1 MLKRLRIQN
10 FILIDQ
16 LDLPI
21 LSGMTA
27 MTGETG
33 AGKSILLGALE
44 AALGRRLSAKA
55 VLKDKSTKAII
66 DLELVLP
73 KYLEAEFQ
81 SKDIDYDTHSVFRR
95 ELLPSGKSRAF
106 INDTPVKSS
115 DLAYFAGQFIDIN
128 SQSDSGLL
136 TDVVKQIELIDSFV
150 LAEEEREEY
159 SRIYDT
165 LMAVLNKQ
173 KVLIE
178 QADTSDLDYLEF
190 LYHELDKANVKQ
202 GEYEEIEELVRLNK
216 NASDFNE
223 QFNELAELI
232 GGNSQLLDQLFTVE
246 SKLARLASN
255 EASVEGLLEKL
266 LVIISKTQ
274 SIEREILDSIA
285 AAELTVDV
293 DALIDRKHQID
304 SLIRK
309 HRVLDADALVA
320 KFDALGTQIK
330 SIKDKD
336 SLLKN
341 LQAEQ
346 IKLEGSLKTA
356 GTKLHAKRLESTQYI
371 QNALIVYLSD
381 VDLPK
386 AKIEL
391 MWQEQAPASI
401 GLYKPLFMFS
411 ANPGSPLEPLNKVAS
426 GGEQSRVKLALKAAL
441 GKHITLSCQVFDEI
455 DTGISGATAEKVGNL
470 MSELAKNQQIITIT
484 HLPQVASKGN
494 THWLISKSSTDT
506 TTESSVTIL
515 SDESRL
521 DELARMLSGAKIT
534 QAAKNQAEALL
545 KAR

>member
-66 DLELVLP
+66 ELELVLP

-136 TDVVKQIELIDSFV
+136 TDVVKQVELIDSFV

-285 AAELTVDV
+285 AAERTVDV

-356 GTKLHAKRLESTQYI
+356 GAKLHAKRLESTQYI

-401 GLYKPLFMFS
+401 GLYRPLFMFS

>member
-21 LSGMTA
+21 LAGMTA

-33 AGKSILLGALE
+33 AGKSILLGALG
-44 AALGRRLSAKA
+44 AALGQRLSAKA
-55 VLKDKSTKAII
+55 VLKDKGAKAII
-66 DLELVLP
+66 ELELALP
-73 KYLEAEFQ
+73 KHLETEFQ
-81 SKDIDYDTHSVFRR
+81 SKDIDFDVHSVFRR
-95 ELLPSGKSRAF
+95 ELLPNGKSRAF

-136 TDVVKQIELIDSFV
+136 TDVAKQIELIDSFV
-150 LAEEEREEY
+150 AADAEREEY
-159 SRIYDT
+159 NMIYT
-165 LMAVLNKQ
+165 ALKAILIEQ
-173 KVLIE
+173 KLLIE

-190 LYHELDKANVKQ
+190 LYHELDKANVKP

-223 QFNELAELI
+223 QYNELAALI
-232 GGNSQLLDQLFTVE
+232 GGESNLLDQLFTVE
-246 SKLARLASN
+246 SKLARLATKDSST
-255 EASVEGLLEKL
+255 EPLLEQL
-266 LVIISKTQ
+266 LEIISQTQ
-274 SIEREILDSIA
+274 AIEREILNRIA

-304 SLIRK
+304 GLIRK
-309 HRVLDADALVA
+309 HRVIDAEALVV
-320 KFDALGTQIK
+320 KFDALGAQIK

-336 SLLKN
+336 SLLKQ
-341 LQAEQ
+341 LKAEQ
-346 IKLEGSLKTA
+346 INLEAALKTA
-356 GTKLHAKRLESTQYI
+356 GTKLHAKRLESTQFI
-371 QNALIVYLSD
+371 QNALIGYLSD

-391 MWQEQAPASI
+391 IWQEQSPTAV
-401 GLYKPLFMFS
+401 GLYKPQFMFS

-441 GKHITLSCQVFDEI
+441 GKHVTLSCQVFDEI

-470 MSELAKNQQIITIT
+470 MSELAERQQIITIT
-484 HLPQVASKGN
+484 HLPQVASKGT
-494 THWLISKSSTDT
+494 THWLISKTSTDT
-506 TTESSVTIL
+506 TTESSVNVLT
-515 SDESRL
+515 DEARV

>member
-21 LSGMTA
+21 LAGMTA

-33 AGKSILLGALE
+33 AGKSILLGALG
-44 AALGRRLSAKA
+44 AALGQRLSAKA
-55 VLKDKSTKAII
+55 VLKDKGAKAII
-66 DLELVLP
+66 ELELTLP
-73 KYLEAEFQ
+73 KHLEAEFQ
-81 SKDIDYDTHSVFRR
+81 SKDIDFDVHSVFRR
-95 ELLPSGKSRAF
+95 ELLPNGKSRAF

-136 TDVVKQIELIDSFV
+136 TDVAKQIELIDSFV
-150 LAEEEREEY
+150 AADAEREEY
-159 SRIYDT
+159 NKIYT
-165 LMAVLNKQ
+165 ALKAILIEQ
-173 KVLIE
+173 KLLIE

-190 LYHELDKANVKQ
+190 LYHELDKANVKP
-202 GEYEEIEELVRLNK
+202 GEYEEIEELIRLNK

-223 QFNELAELI
+223 QYNELAALI
-232 GGNSQLLDQLFTVE
+232 GGESNLLDQLFTVE
-246 SKLARLASN
+246 SKLARLATKDSST
-255 EASVEGLLEKL
+255 EPLLEQL
-266 LVIISKTQ
+266 LEIISQTQ
-274 SIEREILDSIA
+274 AIEREILNRIA

-304 SLIRK
+304 GLIRK
-309 HRVLDADALVA
+309 HRVIDAEALVV
-320 KFDALGTQIK
+320 KFDALGAQIK

-336 SLLKN
+336 SLLKQ
-341 LQAEQ
+341 LKAEQ
-346 IKLEGSLKTA
+346 INLEAALKTA
-356 GTKLHAKRLESTQYI
+356 GTKLHAKRLESTQFI
-371 QNALIVYLSD
+371 QNALIGYLSD

-391 MWQEQAPASI
+391 IWQEQSPTAV
-401 GLYKPLFMFS
+401 GLYKPQFMFS
-411 ANPGSPLEPLNKVAS
+411 ANPGSPLEPMNKVAS

-441 GKHITLSCQVFDEI
+441 GKHVTLSCQVFDEI

-470 MSELAKNQQIITIT
+470 MSELAERQQIITIT
-484 HLPQVASKGN
+484 HLPQVASKGT
-494 THWLISKSSTDT
+494 THWLISKTSTDT
-506 TTESSVTIL
+506 TTESSVNVLT
-515 SDESRL
+515 DETRV

>member
-66 DLELVLP
+66 ELELVLP

-136 TDVVKQIELIDSFV
+136 TDVVKQVELIDSFV

-401 GLYKPLFMFS
+401 GLYRPLFMFS

>member
-21 LSGMTA
+21 LAGMTA

-33 AGKSILLGALE
+33 AGKSILLGALG
-44 AALGRRLSAKA
+44 AALGQRLSAKA
-55 VLKDKSTKAII
+55 VLKDKGSKAII
-66 DLELVLP
+66 ELELTLP
-73 KYLEAEFQ
+73 KHLEAEFQ
-81 SKDIDYDTHSVFRR
+81 SKDIDFDVHSVFRR
-95 ELLPSGKSRAF
+95 ELLPNGKSRAF

-136 TDVVKQIELIDSFV
+136 TDVAKQIELIDSFV
-150 LAEEEREEY
+150 AVDEEREEY
-159 SRIYDT
+159 NKIYT
-165 LMAVLNKQ
+165 ALRAVLIEQ
-173 KVLIE
+173 KLLIE

-190 LYHELDKANVKQ
+190 LYHELDKANVKP
-202 GEYEEIEELVRLNK
+202 GEYQEIEELIRLNK

-223 QFNELAELI
+223 QYNELATLI
-232 GGNSQLLDQLFTVE
+232 GGESNLLDQLFTVE
-246 SKLARLASN
+246 SKLARLATKDSST
-255 EASVEGLLEKL
+255 EPLLEQL
-266 LVIISKTQ
+266 LEIISHTQ
-274 SIEREILDSIA
+274 AIEREILNRIA

-304 SLIRK
+304 GLIRK
-309 HRVLDADALVA
+309 HRVIDAEALVV
-320 KFDALGTQIK
+320 KFDALGAQIK

-336 SLLKN
+336 SLLKQ
-341 LQAEQ
+341 LKAEQ
-346 IKLEGSLKTA
+346 INLEAALKTA
-356 GTKLHAKRLESTQYI
+356 GTKLHAKRLESTQFI
-371 QNALIVYLSD
+371 QNALIGYLSD

-391 MWQEQAPASI
+391 IWQEQSPTAVE
-401 GLYKPLFMFS
+401 LYKPQFMFS

-441 GKHITLSCQVFDEI
+441 GKHVTLSCQVFDEI

-470 MSELAKNQQIITIT
+470 MSELAERQQIITIT
-484 HLPQVASKGN
+484 HLPQVASKGT
-494 THWLISKSSTDT
+494 THWLISKTSTDT
-506 TTESSVTIL
+506 TTESSVNVLT
-515 SDESRL
+515 DEARV

>member
-66 DLELVLP
+66 ELELVLP

-136 TDVVKQIELIDSFV
+136 TDVVKQVELIDSFV

-159 SRIYDT
+159 RRIYDT

-190 LYHELDKANVKQ
+190 LYNELDKANVKQ

-285 AAELTVDV
+285 AAERTVDV

-401 GLYKPLFMFS
+401 GLYRPLFMFS

>member
-21 LSGMTA
+21 HSGMTA

-66 DLELVLP
+66 ELELVLP

-346 IKLEGSLKTA
+346 IKLVGSLKTA
-356 GTKLHAKRLESTQYI
+356 GTKLHSKRLESTQYI

>member
-21 LSGMTA
+21 LAGMTA

-33 AGKSILLGALE
+33 AGKSILLGALG
-44 AALGRRLSAKA
+44 AALGQRLSAKA
-55 VLKDKSTKAII
+55 VLKDKGAKAII
-66 DLELVLP
+66 ELELTLP
-73 KYLEAEFQ
+73 KHLETEFQ
-81 SKDIDYDTHSVFRR
+81 SKDIDFDVHSVFRR
-95 ELLPSGKSRAF
+95 ELLPNGKSRAF

-136 TDVVKQIELIDSFV
+136 TDVAKQIELIDSFV
-150 LAEEEREEY
+150 AADAEREEY
-159 SRIYDT
+159 NMIYT
-165 LMAVLNKQ
+165 ALKAILIEQ
-173 KVLIE
+173 KLLIE

-190 LYHELDKANVKQ
+190 LYHELDKANVKP

-223 QFNELAELI
+223 QYNELAALI
-232 GGNSQLLDQLFTVE
+232 GGESNLLDQLFTVE
-246 SKLARLASN
+246 SKLARLATKDSST
-255 EASVEGLLEKL
+255 EPLLEQL
-266 LVIISKTQ
+266 LEIISQTQ
-274 SIEREILDSIA
+274 AIEREILNRIA

-304 SLIRK
+304 GLIRK
-309 HRVLDADALVA
+309 HRVIDAEALVV
-320 KFDALGTQIK
+320 KFDALGAQIK

-336 SLLKN
+336 SLLKQ
-341 LQAEQ
+341 LKAEQ
-346 IKLEGSLKTA
+346 INLEAALKTA
-356 GTKLHAKRLESTQYI
+356 GTKLHAKRLESTQFI
-371 QNALIVYLSD
+371 QNALIGYLSD

-391 MWQEQAPASI
+391 IWQEQSPTAV
-401 GLYKPLFMFS
+401 GLYKPQFMFS

-426 GGEQSRVKLALKAAL
+426 GGEQSRLKLALKAAL
-441 GKHITLSCQVFDEI
+441 GKHVTLSCQVFDEI

-470 MSELAKNQQIITIT
+470 MSELAERQQIITIT
-484 HLPQVASKGN
+484 HLPQVASKGT
-494 THWLISKSSTDT
+494 THWLISKTSTDT
-506 TTESSVTIL
+506 TTESSVNVLT
-515 SDESRL
+515 DEARV

>member
-21 LSGMTA
+21 LAGMTA

-33 AGKSILLGALE
+33 AGKSILLGALG
-44 AALGRRLSAKA
+44 AALGQRLSAKA
-55 VLKDKSTKAII
+55 VLKDKGSKAII
-66 DLELVLP
+66 ELELTLP
-73 KYLEAEFQ
+73 KHLEAEFQ
-81 SKDIDYDTHSVFRR
+81 SKDIDFDVHSVFRR
-95 ELLPSGKSRAF
+95 ELLPNGKSRAF

-136 TDVVKQIELIDSFV
+136 TDVAKQIELIDSFV
-150 LAEEEREEY
+150 AADEEREEY
-159 SRIYDT
+159 NKIYT
-165 LMAVLNKQ
+165 ALRAVLIEQ
-173 KVLIE
+173 KLLIE

-190 LYHELDKANVKQ
+190 LYHELDKANVKP
-202 GEYEEIEELVRLNK
+202 GEYEEIEELIRLNK

-223 QFNELAELI
+223 QYNELATLL
-232 GGNSQLLDQLFTVE
+232 GGESNLLDQLFTVE
-246 SKLARLASN
+246 SKLARLATKDSST
-255 EASVEGLLEKL
+255 EPLLEQL
-266 LVIISKTQ
+266 LEIISQTQ
-274 SIEREILDSIA
+274 AIEREILNRIA

-304 SLIRK
+304 GLIRK
-309 HRVLDADALVA
+309 HRVIDAEALVV
-320 KFDALGTQIK
+320 KFDALGAQIK

-336 SLLKN
+336 SLLKQ
-341 LQAEQ
+341 LKAEQ
-346 IKLEGSLKTA
+346 INLEAALKTA
-356 GTKLHAKRLESTQYI
+356 GTKLHAKRLESTQFI
-371 QNALIVYLSD
+371 QNALIGYLSD

-391 MWQEQAPASI
+391 IWQEQSPTAV
-401 GLYKPLFMFS
+401 GLYKPQFMFS

-441 GKHITLSCQVFDEI
+441 GKHVTLSCQVFDEI

-470 MSELAKNQQIITIT
+470 MSELAERQQIITIT
-484 HLPQVASKGN
+484 HLPQVASKGT
-494 THWLISKSSTDT
+494 THWLISKTSTDT
-506 TTESSVTIL
+506 TTESSVNVLT
-515 SDESRL
+515 DEARV

>member
-21 LSGMTA
+21 LAGMTA

-33 AGKSILLGALE
+33 AGKSILLGALG
-44 AALGRRLSAKA
+44 AALGQRLSAKA
-55 VLKDKSTKAII
+55 VLKDKGAKAII
-66 DLELVLP
+66 ELELTLP
-73 KYLEAEFQ
+73 RHLEAEFQ
-81 SKDIDYDTHSVFRR
+81 SKDIDFDVHSVFRR
-95 ELLPSGKSRAF
+95 ELLPNGKTRAF

-115 DLAYFAGQFIDIN
+115 DLAYFASQFIDIN

-136 TDVVKQIELIDSFV
+136 TDVTKQIELIDSFV
-150 LAEEEREEY
+150 AADKEREEY
-159 SRIYDT
+159 SKVYT
-165 LMAVLNKQ
+165 ALKAVLIEQ

-190 LYHELDKANVKQ
+190 LYHELDKANVKP
-202 GEYEEIEELVRLNK
+202 GEYEEIEELVQLNK

-223 QFNELAELI
+223 QYNELAALI
-232 GGNSQLLDQLFTVE
+232 GGESNLLDQLFTVE
-246 SKLARLASN
+246 SKLARLATKDSST
-255 EASVEGLLEKL
+255 EPLLEKL
-266 LVIISKTQ
+266 LEIISHTQ
-274 SIEREILDSIA
+274 AIEREILNRIA

-293 DALIDRKHQID
+293 DALINRKHQID
-304 SLIRK
+304 GLIRK
-309 HRVLDADALVA
+309 HRVLDAEALVV
-320 KFDALGTQIK
+320 KFDALGAQIK

-336 SLLKN
+336 FLLKQ
-341 LQAEQ
+341 LKAEQ
-346 IKLEGSLKTA
+346 INLEAALITA
-356 GTKLHAKRLESTQYI
+356 GTKLHAKRLESTQFI
-371 QNALIVYLSD
+371 QNALIGYLSD

-391 MWQEQAPASI
+391 MWQEQSPTAV
-401 GLYKPLFMFS
+401 GLYKPQFMFS

-441 GKHITLSCQVFDEI
+441 GKHVTLSCQVFDEI

-470 MSELAKNQQIITIT
+470 MSELAERQQIITIT
-484 HLPQVASKGN
+484 HLPQVASKGT
-494 THWLISKSSTDT
+494 THWLISKTSTDT
-506 TTESSVTIL
+506 TTESSVNVLT
-515 SDESRL
+515 DEARV

>member
-21 LSGMTA
+21 LAGMTA

-33 AGKSILLGALE
+33 AGKSILLGALG
-44 AALGRRLSAKA
+44 AALGQRLSAKA
-55 VLKDKSTKAII
+55 VLKDKGSKAII
-66 DLELVLP
+66 ELELTLP
-73 KYLEAEFQ
+73 KHLEAEFQ
-81 SKDIDYDTHSVFRR
+81 SKDIDFDVHSVFRR
-95 ELLPSGKSRAF
+95 ELLPNGKSRAF

-136 TDVVKQIELIDSFV
+136 TDVAKQIELIDSFV
-150 LAEEEREEY
+150 AADAEREEY
-159 SRIYDT
+159 NKIYT
-165 LMAVLNKQ
+165 ALKAILIEQ
-173 KVLIE
+173 KLLIE

-190 LYHELDKANVKQ
+190 LYHELDKANVKP
-202 GEYEEIEELVRLNK
+202 GEYEEIEELIRLNK

-223 QFNELAELI
+223 QYNELATLI
-232 GGNSQLLDQLFTVE
+232 GGESNLLDQLFTVE
-246 SKLARLASN
+246 SKLARLATKDSST
-255 EASVEGLLEKL
+255 EPLLEQL
-266 LVIISKTQ
+266 LEIISHTQ
-274 SIEREILDSIA
+274 AIEREILNRIA

-304 SLIRK
+304 GLIRK
-309 HRVLDADALVA
+309 HRVIDAEALVV
-320 KFDALGTQIK
+320 KFDALGAQIK

-336 SLLKN
+336 SLLKQ
-341 LQAEQ
+341 LKAEQ
-346 IKLEGSLKTA
+346 INLEAALKTA
-356 GTKLHAKRLESTQYI
+356 GTKLHAKRLESTQFI
-371 QNALIVYLSD
+371 QNALIGYLSD

-391 MWQEQAPASI
+391 IWQEQSPTVV
-401 GLYKPLFMFS
+401 GLYKPQFMFS

-441 GKHITLSCQVFDEI
+441 GKHVTLSCQVFDEI

-470 MSELAKNQQIITIT
+470 MSELAERQQIITIT
-484 HLPQVASKGN
+484 HLPQVASKGT
-494 THWLISKSSTDT
+494 THWLISKTSTDT
-506 TTESSVTIL
+506 TTESSVNVLT
-515 SDESRL
+515 DEARV

>member
-21 LSGMTA
+21 LAGMTA

-33 AGKSILLGALE
+33 AGKSILLGALG
-44 AALGRRLSAKA
+44 AALGQRLSAKA
-55 VLKDKSTKAII
+55 VLKDKGAKAII
-66 DLELVLP
+66 ELELTLP
-73 KYLEAEFQ
+73 KHLEAEFQ
-81 SKDIDYDTHSVFRR
+81 SKDIDFDVHSVFRR
-95 ELLPSGKSRAF
+95 ELLPNGKSRAF

-136 TDVVKQIELIDSFV
+136 TDVAKQIELIDSFV
-150 LAEEEREEY
+150 AADAEREEY
-159 SRIYDT
+159 NKIYT
-165 LMAVLNKQ
+165 ALKAILIEQ
-173 KVLIE
+173 KLLIE

-190 LYHELDKANVKQ
+190 LYHELDKANVKP
-202 GEYEEIEELVRLNK
+202 GEYEEIEELIRLNK

-223 QFNELAELI
+223 QYNELAALI
-232 GGNSQLLDQLFTVE
+232 GGESNLLDQLFTVE
-246 SKLARLASN
+246 SKLARLATKDSST
-255 EASVEGLLEKL
+255 EPLLEQL
-266 LVIISKTQ
+266 LEIISQTQ
-274 SIEREILDSIA
+274 AIEREILNRIA

-304 SLIRK
+304 GLIRK
-309 HRVLDADALVA
+309 HRVIDAEALVV
-320 KFDALGTQIK
+320 KFDALGAQIK

-336 SLLKN
+336 SLLKQ
-341 LQAEQ
+341 LKAEQ
-346 IKLEGSLKTA
+346 INLEAALKTA
-356 GTKLHAKRLESTQYI
+356 GTKLHAKRLESTQFI
-371 QNALIVYLSD
+371 QNALIGYLSD

-391 MWQEQAPASI
+391 IWQEQSPTAV
-401 GLYKPLFMFS
+401 GLYKPQFMFS
-411 ANPGSPLEPLNKVAS
+411 ANPGSPLEPMNKVAS

-441 GKHITLSCQVFDEI
+441 GKHVTLSCQVFDEI

-470 MSELAKNQQIITIT
+470 MSELAERQQIITIT
-484 HLPQVASKGN
+484 HLPQVASKGT
-494 THWLISKSSTDT
+494 THWLISKTSTDT
-506 TTESSVTIL
+506 TTESSVNVLT
-515 SDESRL
+515 DEARV

>member
-21 LSGMTA
+21 LAGMTA

-33 AGKSILLGALE
+33 AGKSILLGALG
-44 AALGRRLSAKA
+44 AALGQRLSAKA
-55 VLKDKSTKAII
+55 VLKDKGAKAII
-66 DLELVLP
+66 ELELTLP
-73 KYLEAEFQ
+73 KHLEAEFQ
-81 SKDIDYDTHSVFRR
+81 SKDIDFDVHSVFRR
-95 ELLPSGKSRAF
+95 ELLPNGKSRAF

-136 TDVVKQIELIDSFV
+136 TDVAKQIELIDSFV
-150 LAEEEREEY
+150 AADAEREEY
-159 SRIYDT
+159 NKIYT
-165 LMAVLNKQ
+165 ALKAILIEQ
-173 KVLIE
+173 KLLIE

-190 LYHELDKANVKQ
+190 LYHELDKANVKP
-202 GEYEEIEELVRLNK
+202 GEYEEIEELIRLNK

-223 QFNELAELI
+223 QYNELATLI
-232 GGNSQLLDQLFTVE
+232 GGESNLLDQLFTVE
-246 SKLARLASN
+246 SKLARLATKDSST
-255 EASVEGLLEKL
+255 EPLLEQL
-266 LVIISKTQ
+266 LEIISHTQ
-274 SIEREILDSIA
+274 AIEREILNRIA

-304 SLIRK
+304 GLIRK
-309 HRVLDADALVA
+309 HRVIDAEALVV
-320 KFDALGTQIK
+320 KFDALGAQIK

-336 SLLKN
+336 SLLKQ
-341 LQAEQ
+341 LKAEQ
-346 IKLEGSLKTA
+346 INLEAALKTA
-356 GTKLHAKRLESTQYI
+356 GTKLHAKRLESTQFI
-371 QNALIVYLSD
+371 QNALIGYLSD

-391 MWQEQAPASI
+391 IWQEQSPTAV
-401 GLYKPLFMFS
+401 GLYKPQFMFS

-441 GKHITLSCQVFDEI
+441 GKHVTLSCQVFDEI

-470 MSELAKNQQIITIT
+470 MSELAERQQIITIT
-484 HLPQVASKGN
+484 HLPQVASKGT
-494 THWLISKSSTDT
+494 THWLISKTSTDT
-506 TTESSVTIL
+506 TTESSVNVLT
-515 SDESRL
+515 DEARV

>member
-21 LSGMTA
+21 LAGMTA

-33 AGKSILLGALE
+33 AGKSILLGALG
-44 AALGRRLSAKA
+44 AALGQRLSAKA
-55 VLKDKSTKAII
+55 VLKDKGSKAII
-66 DLELVLP
+66 ELELTLP
-73 KYLEAEFQ
+73 KHVEAEFQ
-81 SKDIDYDTHSVFRR
+81 SKDIDFDVHSVFRR
-95 ELLPSGKSRAF
+95 ELLPNGKSRAF

-136 TDVVKQIELIDSFV
+136 TDVAKQIELIDSFV
-150 LAEEEREEY
+150 AADEEREEY
-159 SRIYDT
+159 NKIYT
-165 LMAVLNKQ
+165 ALRAVLIEQ
-173 KVLIE
+173 KLLIE

-190 LYHELDKANVKQ
+190 LYHELDKANVKP
-202 GEYEEIEELVRLNK
+202 GEYEEIEELIRLNK

-223 QFNELAELI
+223 QYNELATLI
-232 GGNSQLLDQLFTVE
+232 GGESNLLDQLFTVE
-246 SKLARLASN
+246 SKLARLATKDSST
-255 EASVEGLLEKL
+255 EPLLEQL
-266 LVIISKTQ
+266 LEIISHTQ
-274 SIEREILDSIA
+274 AIEREILNRIA

-304 SLIRK
+304 GLIRK
-309 HRVLDADALVA
+309 HRVIDAEALVV
-320 KFDALGTQIK
+320 KFDALGAQIK

-336 SLLKN
+336 SLLKQ
-341 LQAEQ
+341 LKAEQ
-346 IKLEGSLKTA
+346 INLEAALKTA
-356 GTKLHAKRLESTQYI
+356 GTKLHANRLESTQFI
-371 QNALIVYLSD
+371 QNALIGYLSD

-391 MWQEQAPASI
+391 IWQEQSPTVV
-401 GLYKPLFMFS
+401 GLYKPQFMFS

-441 GKHITLSCQVFDEI
+441 GKHVTLSCQVFDEI

-470 MSELAKNQQIITIT
+470 MSELAERQQIITIT
-484 HLPQVASKGN
+484 HLPQVASKGT
-494 THWLISKSSTDT
+494 THWLISKTSTDT
-506 TTESSVTIL
+506 TTESSVNVLT
-515 SDESRL
+515 DEARV

>member
-44 AALGRRLSAKA
+44 AALGQRLSAKA

-66 DLELVLP
+66 ELELVLP

-128 SQSDSGLL
+128 SQSDSGFL

-150 LAEEEREEY
+150 LAEVEREEY

-356 GTKLHAKRLESTQYI
+356 GTKLHSKRLESTQYI

>member
-21 LSGMTA
+21 LAGMTA

-33 AGKSILLGALE
+33 AGKSILLGALG
-44 AALGRRLSAKA
+44 AALGQRLSAKA
-55 VLKDKSTKAII
+55 VLKDKGAKAII
-66 DLELVLP
+66 ELELTLP
-73 KYLEAEFQ
+73 KHLEAEFQ
-81 SKDIDYDTHSVFRR
+81 SKDIDFDVHSVFRR
-95 ELLPSGKSRAF
+95 ELLPNGKSRAF

-136 TDVVKQIELIDSFV
+136 TDVAKQIELIDSFV
-150 LAEEEREEY
+150 AADAEREEY
-159 SRIYDT
+159 NKIYT
-165 LMAVLNKQ
+165 ALKAILIEQ
-173 KVLIE
+173 KLLIE

-190 LYHELDKANVKQ
+190 LYHELDKANVKP

-223 QFNELAELI
+223 QYNELAALI
-232 GGNSQLLDQLFTVE
+232 GGESNLLDQLFTVE
-246 SKLARLASN
+246 SKLARLATKDSST
-255 EASVEGLLEKL
+255 EPLLEQL
-266 LVIISKTQ
+266 LEIISQTQ
-274 SIEREILDSIA
+274 AIEREILNRIA

-304 SLIRK
+304 GLIRK
-309 HRVLDADALVA
+309 HRVIDAEALVV
-320 KFDALGTQIK
+320 KFDALGAQIK

-336 SLLKN
+336 SLLKQ
-341 LQAEQ
+341 LKAEQ
-346 IKLEGSLKTA
+346 INLEAALKTA
-356 GTKLHAKRLESTQYI
+356 GTKLHAKRLESTQFI
-371 QNALIVYLSD
+371 QNALIGYLSD

-391 MWQEQAPASI
+391 IWQEQSPTAV
-401 GLYKPLFMFS
+401 GLYKPQFMFS

-441 GKHITLSCQVFDEI
+441 GKHVTLSCQVFDEI

-470 MSELAKNQQIITIT
+470 MSELAERQQIITIT
-484 HLPQVASKGN
+484 HLPQVASKGT
-494 THWLISKSSTDT
+494 THWLISKTSTDT
-506 TTESSVTIL
+506 TTESSVNVLT
-515 SDESRL
+515 DEARV

>member
-21 LSGMTA
+21 LAGMTA

-33 AGKSILLGALE
+33 AGKSILLGALG
-44 AALGRRLSAKA
+44 AALGQRLSAKA
-55 VLKDKSTKAII
+55 VLKDKGAKAII
-66 DLELVLP
+66 ELELTLP
-73 KYLEAEFQ
+73 KHLEAEFQ
-81 SKDIDYDTHSVFRR
+81 SKDIDFDVHSVFRR
-95 ELLPSGKSRAF
+95 ELLPNGKSRAF

-136 TDVVKQIELIDSFV
+136 TDVAKQIELIDSFV
-150 LAEEEREEY
+150 AADAEREEY
-159 SRIYDT
+159 NKIYT
-165 LMAVLNKQ
+165 ALKAILIEQ
-173 KVLIE
+173 KLLIE

-190 LYHELDKANVKQ
+190 LYHELDKANVKP

-223 QFNELAELI
+223 QYNELAALI
-232 GGNSQLLDQLFTVE
+232 GGESNLLDQLFTVE
-246 SKLARLASN
+246 SKLARLATKDSST
-255 EASVEGLLEKL
+255 EPLLEQL
-266 LVIISKTQ
+266 LEIISQTQ
-274 SIEREILDSIA
+274 AIEREILNRIA

-304 SLIRK
+304 GLIRK
-309 HRVLDADALVA
+309 HRVIDAEALVV
-320 KFDALGTQIK
+320 KFDALGAQIK

-336 SLLKN
+336 SLLKQ
-341 LQAEQ
+341 LKAEQ
-346 IKLEGSLKTA
+346 INLEAALKTA
-356 GTKLHAKRLESTQYI
+356 GTKLHAKRLESTQFI
-371 QNALIVYLSD
+371 QNALIGYLSD

-391 MWQEQAPASI
+391 IWQEQSPTAV
-401 GLYKPLFMFS
+401 GLYKPQFMFS
-411 ANPGSPLEPLNKVAS
+411 ANPGSPLEPMNKVAS

-441 GKHITLSCQVFDEI
+441 GKHVTLSCQVFDEI

-470 MSELAKNQQIITIT
+470 MSELAERQQIITIT
-484 HLPQVASKGN
+484 HLPQVASKGT
-494 THWLISKSSTDT
+494 THWLISKTSTDT
-506 TTESSVTIL
+506 TTESSVNVLT
-515 SDESRL
+515 DEARV

>member
-21 LSGMTA
+21 LAGMTA

-33 AGKSILLGALE
+33 AGKSILLGALG
-44 AALGRRLSAKA
+44 AALGQRLSAKA
-55 VLKDKSTKAII
+55 VLKDKGSKAII
-66 DLELVLP
+66 ELELTLP
-73 KYLEAEFQ
+73 KRLEAEFQ
-81 SKDIDYDTHSVFRR
+81 SKDIDFDVHSVFRR
-95 ELLPSGKSRAF
+95 ELLPNGKSRAF

-136 TDVVKQIELIDSFV
+136 TDVAKQIELIDSFV
-150 LAEEEREEY
+150 AADAEREEY
-159 SRIYDT
+159 SKTYT
-165 LMAVLNKQ
+165 ALKAVLIEQ
-173 KVLIE
+173 KLLIE

-190 LYHELDKANVKQ
+190 LYHELDKANVKP
-202 GEYEEIEELVRLNK
+202 GEYEEIEELIRLNK

-223 QFNELAELI
+223 QYNELAALI
-232 GGNSQLLDQLFTVE
+232 GGESNLLDQLFTVE
-246 SKLARLASN
+246 SKLARLATKDSST
-255 EASVEGLLEKL
+255 EPLLEQL
-266 LVIISKTQ
+266 LEIISQTQ
-274 SIEREILDSIA
+274 AIEREILNRIA

-304 SLIRK
+304 GLIRK
-309 HRVLDADALVA
+309 HRIIDAEALVV
-320 KFDALGTQIK
+320 KFDALGAQIK

-336 SLLKN
+336 SLLKQ
-341 LQAEQ
+341 LKAEQ
-346 IKLEGSLKTA
+346 IKLEAALKTA
-356 GTKLHAKRLESTQYI
+356 GTKLHAKRLESTQFI
-371 QNALIVYLSD
+371 QNALIGYLSD

-391 MWQEQAPASI
+391 IWQEQSPTAV
-401 GLYKPLFMFS
+401 GLYKPQFMFS

-441 GKHITLSCQVFDEI
+441 GKHVTLSCQVFDEI

-470 MSELAKNQQIITIT
+470 MSELAERQQIITIT
-484 HLPQVASKGN
+484 HLPQVASKGT
-494 THWLISKSSTDT
+494 THWLISKTSTDT
-506 TTESSVTIL
+506 TTESSVNVLT
-515 SDESRL
+515 DEARV

>member
-21 LSGMTA
+21 FSGMTA

-33 AGKSILLGALE
+33 AGKSILLGALSV
-44 AALGRRLSAKA
+44 ALGQRLSAKA
-55 VLKDKSTKAII
+55 VLKDKSVKAIVE
-66 DLELVLP
+66 LELVLP
-73 KYLEAEFQ
+73 RYLEAEFH
-81 SKDIDYDTHSVFRR
+81 SKDIDFDTHSVFRR
-95 ELLPSGKSRAF
+95 ELLPNGKSRAF

-136 TDVVKQIELIDSFV
+136 TDVAKQIELIDSFV
-150 LAEEEREEY
+150 KPEEERGEY
-159 SRIYDT
+159 SRIYSA
-165 LMAVLNKQ
+165 LKAVLKEQ

-190 LYHELDKANVKQ
+190 LYHELDKANVKP

-223 QFNELAELI
+223 QYTELAELI
-232 GGNSQLLDQLFTVE
+232 GGNSKLLDQLFNVE
-246 SKLARLASN
+246 SKMARLATN
-255 EASVEGLLEKL
+255 EASIESLLEKL
-266 LVIISKTQ
+266 LEIISQTQ
-274 SIEREILDSIA
+274 SIERDLLDRIA

-304 SLIRK
+304 GLIRK
-309 HRVLDADALVA
+309 HRVLDADALVV
-320 KFDALGTQIK
+320 KFDALGAQIK

-336 SLLKN
+336 SVLKK
-341 LQAEQ
+341 LKSEQ

-356 GTKLHAKRLESTQYI
+356 GTKLHAKRLESTQFI
-371 QNALIVYLSD
+371 QNALIGYLSD

-391 MWQEQAPASI
+391 IWQEQSPASI

-441 GKHITLSCQVFDEI
+441 GKHITLSCQIFDEI

-470 MSELAKNQQIITIT
+470 MSELANNQQIITIT

-494 THWLISKSSTDT
+494 THWLISKSSTET
-506 TTESSVTIL
+506 TTESSVNVLT
-515 SDESRL
+515 DEARVE
-521 DELARMLSGAKIT
+521 ELARMLSGAKIT

>member
-21 LSGMTA
+21 LPGMTA

-33 AGKSILLGALE
+33 AGKSILLGALG
-44 AALGRRLSAKA
+44 AALGQRLSAKA
-55 VLKDKSTKAII
+55 VLKDKGSKAII
-66 DLELVLP
+66 ELELTLP
-73 KYLEAEFQ
+73 KHLEAEFQ
-81 SKDIDYDTHSVFRR
+81 SKDIDFDVHSVFRR
-95 ELLPSGKSRAF
+95 ELLPNGKSRAF

-136 TDVVKQIELIDSFV
+136 TDVAKQIELIDSFV
-150 LAEEEREEY
+150 AADAEREEY
-159 SRIYDT
+159 SKIYT
-165 LMAVLNKQ
+165 ALKAILIEQ
-173 KVLIE
+173 KLLIE

-190 LYHELDKANVKQ
+190 LYHELDKANVKP
-202 GEYEEIEELVRLNK
+202 GEYEEIEELIRLNK

-223 QFNELAELI
+223 QYNELATLI
-232 GGNSQLLDQLFTVE
+232 GGESNLLDQLFTVE
-246 SKLARLASN
+246 SKLARLATKDSST
-255 EASVEGLLEKL
+255 EPLLEQL
-266 LVIISKTQ
+266 LEIISHTQ
-274 SIEREILDSIA
+274 AIEREILNRIA

-304 SLIRK
+304 GLIRK
-309 HRVLDADALVA
+309 HRVIDAEALVV
-320 KFDALGTQIK
+320 KFDALGAQIK

-336 SLLKN
+336 SLLKQ
-341 LQAEQ
+341 LKAEQ
-346 IKLEGSLKTA
+346 INLEAALKTA
-356 GTKLHAKRLESTQYI
+356 GTKLHAKRLESTQFI
-371 QNALIVYLSD
+371 QNALIGYLSD

-391 MWQEQAPASI
+391 IWQEQSPTAV
-401 GLYKPLFMFS
+401 GLYKPQFMFS

-441 GKHITLSCQVFDEI
+441 GKHVTLSCQVFDEI

-470 MSELAKNQQIITIT
+470 MSELAERQQIITIT
-484 HLPQVASKGN
+484 HLPQVASKGT
-494 THWLISKSSTDT
+494 THWLISKTSTDT
-506 TTESSVTIL
+506 TTESSVNVLT
-515 SDESRL
+515 DEARV

>member
-21 LSGMTA
+21 LAGMTA

-33 AGKSILLGALE
+33 AGKSILLGALG
-44 AALGRRLSAKA
+44 AALGQRLSAKA
-55 VLKDKSTKAII
+55 VLKDKGSKAII
-66 DLELVLP
+66 ELELTLP
-73 KYLEAEFQ
+73 KHLKAEFQ
-81 SKDIDYDTHSVFRR
+81 SKDIDFDVHSVFRR
-95 ELLPSGKSRAF
+95 ELLPNGKSRAF

-136 TDVVKQIELIDSFV
+136 TDVAKQIELIDSFV
-150 LAEEEREEY
+150 AADVEREEY
-159 SRIYDT
+159 NKIYT
-165 LMAVLNKQ
+165 ALKAILIEQ
-173 KVLIE
+173 KLLIE

-190 LYHELDKANVKQ
+190 LYHELDKANVKP
-202 GEYEEIEELVRLNK
+202 GEYEEIEELIRLNK

-223 QFNELAELI
+223 QYNELATLI
-232 GGNSQLLDQLFTVE
+232 GGELNLLDQLFTVE
-246 SKLARLASN
+246 SKLARLATKDSST
-255 EASVEGLLEKL
+255 EPLLEKL
-266 LVIISKTQ
+266 LEIISHTQ
-274 SIEREILDSIA
+274 AIEREILNRIA

-304 SLIRK
+304 GLIRK
-309 HRVLDADALVA
+309 HRVIDAEALVV
-320 KFDALGTQIK
+320 KFDALGAQIK

-336 SLLKN
+336 SLLKQ
-341 LQAEQ
+341 LKAEQ
-346 IKLEGSLKTA
+346 INLEAALKTA
-356 GTKLHAKRLESTQYI
+356 GTKLHAKRLESTQFI
-371 QNALIVYLSD
+371 QNALIGYLSD

-391 MWQEQAPASI
+391 IWQEQSPTAV
-401 GLYKPLFMFS
+401 GLYKPQFMFS

-441 GKHITLSCQVFDEI
+441 GKHVTLSCQVFDEI

-470 MSELAKNQQIITIT
+470 MSELAERQQIITIT
-484 HLPQVASKGN
+484 HLPQVASKGT
-494 THWLISKSSTDT
+494 THWLISKTSTDT
-506 TTESSVTIL
+506 TTESSVNVLT
-515 SDESRL
+515 DEARV

>member
-66 DLELVLP
+66 ELELVLP

-136 TDVVKQIELIDSFV
+136 TDVVKQVELIDSFV

-285 AAELTVDV
+285 AAERTVDV

-401 GLYKPLFMFS
+401 GLYRPLFMFS
-411 ANPGSPLEPLNKVAS
+411 ANPGSPL
-426 GGEQSRVKLALKAAL
+426 
-441 GKHITLSCQVFDEI
+441 
-455 DTGISGATAEKVGNL
+455 
-470 MSELAKNQQIITIT
+470 
-484 HLPQVASKGN
+484 
-494 THWLISKSSTDT
+494 
-506 TTESSVTIL
+506 
-515 SDESRL
+515 
-521 DELARMLSGAKIT
+521 
-534 QAAKNQAEALL
+534 
-545 KAR
+545 

>member
-21 LSGMTA
+21 LAGMTA

-33 AGKSILLGALE
+33 AGKSILLGALG
-44 AALGRRLSAKA
+44 AALGQRLSAKA
-55 VLKDKSTKAII
+55 VIKDKSTKAIVE
-66 DLELVLP
+66 LELALP
-73 KYLEAEFQ
+73 NHLKAEFQ
-81 SKDIDYDTHSVFRR
+81 SRDIDYDMHSVFRR
-95 ELLPSGKSRAF
+95 ELLPNGKSRAF

-136 TDVVKQIELIDSFV
+136 TDVAKQIELIDSFV
-150 LAEEEREEY
+150 AADSEREEY
-159 SRIYDT
+159 SRVYT
-165 LMAVLNKQ
+165 ALRALLLEQ

-190 LYHELDKANVKQ
+190 LYHELDKANVKH
-202 GEYEEIEELVRLNK
+202 GEYEEIEDLVRLNK

-223 QFNELAELI
+223 QYNELAALI
-232 GGNSQLLDQLFTVE
+232 GGQSNLLDQLFTVE
-246 SKLARLASN
+246 SKLARLATKD
-255 EASVEGLLEKL
+255 ASTEPLLEKL
-266 LVIISKTQ
+266 LEIISQTQ
-274 SIEREILDSIA
+274 SIEREIIDRIA

-304 SLIRK
+304 GLIRK
-309 HRVLDADALVA
+309 HRVLDAEALVV
-320 KFDALGTQIK
+320 KFDTLGAQIK
-330 SIKDKD
+330 AIKDKD
-336 SLLKN
+336 SLLKT
-341 LQAEQ
+341 LKTEQ
-346 IKLEGSLKTA
+346 IKLEGSLRTA
-356 GTKLHAKRLESTQYI
+356 GTKLHAKRLESTQFI
-371 QNALIVYLSD
+371 QNALIGYLGD

-391 MWQEQAPASI
+391 IWQEQTPSSI
-401 GLYKPLFMFS
+401 GLYKPIFMFS

-441 GKHITLSCQVFDEI
+441 GKHVTLSCQVFDEI

-470 MSELAKNQQIITIT
+470 MSELAKKQQIITIT

-494 THWLISKSSTDT
+494 THWLISKSSTDIS
-506 TTESSVTIL
+506 TESNVNVL
-515 SDESRL
+515 SSDARI
-521 DELARMLSGAKIT
+521 DELARMLSGAEIT
-534 QAAKNQAEALL
+534 QAAKKQAEALL

>member
-21 LSGMTA
+21 LAGMTA

-33 AGKSILLGALE
+33 AGKSILLGALG
-44 AALGRRLSAKA
+44 AALGQRLSAKA
-55 VLKDKSTKAII
+55 VLKDKSTKAIVE
-66 DLELVLP
+66 LELALP
-73 KYLEAEFQ
+73 NHLKAEFQ
-81 SKDIDYDTHSVFRR
+81 SRDIDYDMHSVFRR
-95 ELLPSGKSRAF
+95 ELLPNGKSRAF

-136 TDVVKQIELIDSFV
+136 TDVAKQIELIDSFV
-150 LAEEEREEY
+150 AADSEREEY
-159 SRIYDT
+159 SRVYT
-165 LMAVLNKQ
+165 ALRALLLEQ

-190 LYHELDKANVKQ
+190 LYHELDKANVKH
-202 GEYEEIEELVRLNK
+202 GEYEEIEDLVRLNK

-223 QFNELAELI
+223 QYNELAALI
-232 GGNSQLLDQLFTVE
+232 GGQSNLLDQLFTVE
-246 SKLARLASN
+246 SKLARLATKD
-255 EASVEGLLEKL
+255 ASTEPLLEKL
-266 LVIISKTQ
+266 LEIISQTQ
-274 SIEREILDSIA
+274 SIEREIIDRIA

-304 SLIRK
+304 GLIRK
-309 HRVLDADALVA
+309 HRVLDAEALVV
-320 KFDALGTQIK
+320 KFDTLGAQIK
-330 SIKDKD
+330 AIKDKD
-336 SLLKN
+336 SLLKT
-341 LQAEQ
+341 LKTEQ
-346 IKLEGSLKTA
+346 IKLEGSLRTA
-356 GTKLHAKRLESTQYI
+356 GTKLHAKRLESTQFI
-371 QNALIVYLSD
+371 QNALIGYLGD

-391 MWQEQAPASI
+391 IWQEQTPSSI
-401 GLYKPLFMFS
+401 GLYKPIFMFS
-411 ANPGSPLEPLNKVAS
+411 ANPGSSLEPLNKVAS

-441 GKHITLSCQVFDEI
+441 GKHVTLSCQVFDEI

-470 MSELAKNQQIITIT
+470 MSELAEKQQIITIT

-494 THWLISKSSTDT
+494 THWLISKSSTDIS
-506 TTESSVTIL
+506 TESNVNVL
-515 SDESRL
+515 SSDARI
-521 DELARMLSGAKIT
+521 DELARMLSGAEIT
-534 QAAKNQAEALL
+534 QAAKKQAEALL

>member
-21 LSGMTA
+21 LAGMTA

-33 AGKSILLGALE
+33 AGKSILLGALG
-44 AALGRRLSAKA
+44 AALGQRLSAKA
-55 VLKDKSTKAII
+55 VIKDKSTKAIVE
-66 DLELVLP
+66 LELALP
-73 KYLEAEFQ
+73 NHLKAEFQ
-81 SKDIDYDTHSVFRR
+81 SRDIDYDMHSVFRR
-95 ELLPSGKSRAF
+95 ELLPNGKSRAF

-136 TDVVKQIELIDSFV
+136 TDVDKQIELIDSFV
-150 LAEEEREEY
+150 AADSEREEY
-159 SRIYDT
+159 SRVYT
-165 LMAVLNKQ
+165 ALRALLLEQ

-190 LYHELDKANVKQ
+190 LYHELDKANVKH
-202 GEYEEIEELVRLNK
+202 GEYEEIEDLVRLNK

-223 QFNELAELI
+223 QYNELAALI
-232 GGNSQLLDQLFTVE
+232 GGQSNLLDQLFTVE
-246 SKLARLASN
+246 SKLARLATKD
-255 EASVEGLLEKL
+255 ASTEPLLEKL
-266 LVIISKTQ
+266 LEIISQTQ
-274 SIEREILDSIA
+274 SIEREIIDRIA

-304 SLIRK
+304 GLIRK
-309 HRVLDADALVA
+309 HRVLDAEALVV
-320 KFDALGTQIK
+320 KFDTLGAQIK
-330 SIKDKD
+330 AIKDKD
-336 SLLKN
+336 SLLKT
-341 LQAEQ
+341 LKTEQ
-346 IKLEGSLKTA
+346 IKLEGSLRTA
-356 GTKLHAKRLESTQYI
+356 GTKLHAKRLESTQFI
-371 QNALIVYLSD
+371 QNALIGYLGD

-391 MWQEQAPASI
+391 IWQEQTPSSI
-401 GLYKPLFMFS
+401 GLYKPIFMFS

-441 GKHITLSCQVFDEI
+441 GKHVTLSCQVFDEI

-470 MSELAKNQQIITIT
+470 MSELAKKQQIITIT

-494 THWLISKSSTDT
+494 THWLISKSSTDIS
-506 TTESSVTIL
+506 TESNVNVL
-515 SDESRL
+515 SSDARI
-521 DELARMLSGAKIT
+521 DELARMLSGAEIT
-534 QAAKNQAEALL
+534 QAAKKQAEALL

>member
-21 LSGMTA
+21 LAGMTA

-33 AGKSILLGALE
+33 AGKSILLGALG
-44 AALGRRLSAKA
+44 AALGQRLSAKA
-55 VLKDKSTKAII
+55 VLKDKGSKAII
-66 DLELVLP
+66 ELELTLP
-73 KYLEAEFQ
+73 KHLEAEFQ
-81 SKDIDYDTHSVFRR
+81 SKDIDFDVHSVFRR
-95 ELLPSGKSRAF
+95 ELLPNGKSRAF

-136 TDVVKQIELIDSFV
+136 TDVAKQIELIDSFV
-150 LAEEEREEY
+150 AADAEREEY
-159 SRIYDT
+159 SKIYT
-165 LMAVLNKQ
+165 ALKAILIEQ
-173 KVLIE
+173 KLLIE

-190 LYHELDKANVKQ
+190 LYHELDKANVKP
-202 GEYEEIEELVRLNK
+202 GEYEEIEELIRLNK

-223 QFNELAELI
+223 QYNELATLI
-232 GGNSQLLDQLFTVE
+232 GGESNLLDQLFTVE
-246 SKLARLASN
+246 SKLARLATKDSST
-255 EASVEGLLEKL
+255 EPLLEQL
-266 LVIISKTQ
+266 LEIISHTQ
-274 SIEREILDSIA
+274 AIEREILNRIA

-304 SLIRK
+304 GLIRK
-309 HRVLDADALVA
+309 HRIIDAEALVV
-320 KFDALGTQIK
+320 KFDALGAQIK

-336 SLLKN
+336 SLLKQ
-341 LQAEQ
+341 LKAEQ
-346 IKLEGSLKTA
+346 INLEAALKTA
-356 GTKLHAKRLESTQYI
+356 GTKLHAKRLESTQFI
-371 QNALIVYLSD
+371 QNALIGYLSD

-391 MWQEQAPASI
+391 IWQEQSPTAV
-401 GLYKPLFMFS
+401 GLYKPQFMFS

-441 GKHITLSCQVFDEI
+441 GKHVTLSCQVFDEI

-470 MSELAKNQQIITIT
+470 MSELAERQQIITIT
-484 HLPQVASKGN
+484 HLPQVASKGT
-494 THWLISKSSTDT
+494 THWLISKTSTDT
-506 TTESSVTIL
+506 TTESSVNVLT
-515 SDESRL
+515 DEARV

>member
-21 LSGMTA
+21 LAGMTA

-33 AGKSILLGALE
+33 AGKSILLGALG
-44 AALGRRLSAKA
+44 AALGQRLSAKA
-55 VLKDKSTKAII
+55 VLKDKGSKAII
-66 DLELVLP
+66 ELELTLP
-73 KYLEAEFQ
+73 KHLEAEFQ
-81 SKDIDYDTHSVFRR
+81 SKDIDFDVHSVFRR
-95 ELLPSGKSRAF
+95 ELLPNGKSRAF

-115 DLAYFAGQFIDIN
+115 DLAYFASQFIDIN

-136 TDVVKQIELIDSFV
+136 TDIAKQIELIDSFV
-150 LAEEEREEY
+150 AADAEREEY
-159 SRIYDT
+159 SKIYT
-165 LMAVLNKQ
+165 ALKAILIEQ
-173 KVLIE
+173 KLLIE

-190 LYHELDKANVKQ
+190 LYHELDKANVKP

-223 QFNELAELI
+223 QYNELATLL
-232 GGNSQLLDQLFTVE
+232 GGESNLLDQLFTVE
-246 SKLARLASN
+246 SKLARLATKDSST
-255 EASVEGLLEKL
+255 EPLLEKL
-266 LVIISKTQ
+266 LEIISHTQ
-274 SIEREILDSIA
+274 AIEREILNRIA

-304 SLIRK
+304 GLIRK
-309 HRVLDADALVA
+309 HRVIDAEALVV
-320 KFDALGTQIK
+320 KFDALGAQIK

-336 SLLKN
+336 SLLKQ
-341 LQAEQ
+341 LKAEQ
-346 IKLEGSLKTA
+346 INLEAALKTA
-356 GTKLHAKRLESTQYI
+356 GTKLHAKRLESTQFI
-371 QNALIVYLSD
+371 QNALIGYLSD

-391 MWQEQAPASI
+391 IWQEQSPTAV
-401 GLYKPLFMFS
+401 GLYKPQFMFS

-441 GKHITLSCQVFDEI
+441 GKHVTLSCQVFDEI

-470 MSELAKNQQIITIT
+470 MSELAERQQIITIT
-484 HLPQVASKGN
+484 HLPQVASKGT
-494 THWLISKSSTDT
+494 THWLISKTSTDT
-506 TTESSVTIL
+506 TTESSVNVLT
-515 SDESRL
+515 DEARV

>member
-21 LSGMTA
+21 LAGMTA

-33 AGKSILLGALE
+33 AGKSILLGALG
-44 AALGRRLSAKA
+44 AALGQRLSAKA
-55 VLKDKSTKAII
+55 VLKDKGSKAII
-66 DLELVLP
+66 ELELTLP
-73 KYLEAEFQ
+73 KHLEAEFQ
-81 SKDIDYDTHSVFRR
+81 SKDIDFDVHSVFRR
-95 ELLPSGKSRAF
+95 ELLPNGKSRAF

-136 TDVVKQIELIDSFV
+136 TDVAKQIELIDSFV
-150 LAEEEREEY
+150 AADAEREEY
-159 SRIYDT
+159 SKIYT
-165 LMAVLNKQ
+165 ALKAILIEQ
-173 KVLIE
+173 KLLIE
-178 QADTSDLDYLEF
+178 QADISDLDYLEF
-190 LYHELDKANVKQ
+190 LYHELDKANVKP
-202 GEYEEIEELVRLNK
+202 GEYEEIEELIRLNK

-223 QFNELAELI
+223 QYNELATLI
-232 GGNSQLLDQLFTVE
+232 GGESNLLDQLFTVE
-246 SKLARLASN
+246 SKLARLATKDSST
-255 EASVEGLLEKL
+255 EPLLEKL
-266 LVIISKTQ
+266 LEIISHTQ
-274 SIEREILDSIA
+274 AIEREILNRIA

-304 SLIRK
+304 GLTRK
-309 HRVLDADALVA
+309 HRVIDAEALVV
-320 KFDALGTQIK
+320 KFDALGAQIK

-336 SLLKN
+336 SLLKQ
-341 LQAEQ
+341 LKAEQ
-346 IKLEGSLKTA
+346 INLEAALKTA
-356 GTKLHAKRLESTQYI
+356 GTKLHAKRLESTQFI
-371 QNALIVYLSD
+371 QNALIGYLSD

-391 MWQEQAPASI
+391 IWQEQSPTAV
-401 GLYKPLFMFS
+401 GLYKPQFMFS

-441 GKHITLSCQVFDEI
+441 GKHVTLSCQVFDEI

-470 MSELAKNQQIITIT
+470 MSELAERQQIITIT
-484 HLPQVASKGN
+484 HLPQVASKGT
-494 THWLISKSSTDT
+494 THWLISKTSTDT
-506 TTESSVTIL
+506 TTESSVNVLT
-515 SDESRL
+515 DEARV

>member
-21 LSGMTA
+21 LPGMTA

-33 AGKSILLGALE
+33 AGKSILLGALG
-44 AALGRRLSAKA
+44 AALGQRLSAKA
-55 VLKDKSTKAII
+55 VLKDKGSKAII
-66 DLELVLP
+66 ELELTLP
-73 KYLEAEFQ
+73 KHLEAEFQ
-81 SKDIDYDTHSVFRR
+81 SKDIDFDVHSVFRR
-95 ELLPSGKSRAF
+95 ELLPNGKSRAF

-136 TDVVKQIELIDSFV
+136 TDVAKQIELIDSFV
-150 LAEEEREEY
+150 AADAEREEY
-159 SRIYDT
+159 NKIYT
-165 LMAVLNKQ
+165 ALRAVLIEQ
-173 KVLIE
+173 KLLIE

-190 LYHELDKANVKQ
+190 LYHELDKANVKP
-202 GEYEEIEELVRLNK
+202 GEYEEIEELIRLNK

-223 QFNELAELI
+223 QYNELATLI
-232 GGNSQLLDQLFTVE
+232 GGESNLLDQLFTVE
-246 SKLARLASN
+246 SKLARLATKDSST
-255 EASVEGLLEKL
+255 EPLLEQL
-266 LVIISKTQ
+266 LEIISHTQ
-274 SIEREILDSIA
+274 AIEREILNRIA

-304 SLIRK
+304 GLIRK
-309 HRVLDADALVA
+309 HRVIDAEALVV
-320 KFDALGTQIK
+320 KFDALGAQIK

-336 SLLKN
+336 SLLKQ
-341 LQAEQ
+341 LKAEQ
-346 IKLEGSLKTA
+346 INLEAALKTA
-356 GTKLHAKRLESTQYI
+356 GTKLHAKRLESTQFI
-371 QNALIVYLSD
+371 QNALIGYLSD

-391 MWQEQAPASI
+391 IWQEQSPTAV
-401 GLYKPLFMFS
+401 GLYKPQFMFS

-441 GKHITLSCQVFDEI
+441 GKHVTLSCQVFDEI

-470 MSELAKNQQIITIT
+470 MSELAERQQIITIT
-484 HLPQVASKGN
+484 HLPQVASKGT
-494 THWLISKSSTDT
+494 THWLISKTSTDT
-506 TTESSVTIL
+506 TTESSVNVLT
-515 SDESRL
+515 DEARV

-534 QAAKNQAEALL
+534 QSAKNQAEALL

>member
-21 LSGMTA
+21 LAGMTA

-33 AGKSILLGALE
+33 AGKSILLGALG
-44 AALGRRLSAKA
+44 AALGQRLSAKA
-55 VLKDKSTKAII
+55 VLKDKGAKAII
-66 DLELVLP
+66 ELELTLP
-73 KYLEAEFQ
+73 KHLETEFQ
-81 SKDIDYDTHSVFRR
+81 SKDIDFDVHSVFRR
-95 ELLPSGKSRAF
+95 ELLPNGKSRAF

-136 TDVVKQIELIDSFV
+136 TDVAKQIELIDSFV
-150 LAEEEREEY
+150 AADAEREEY
-159 SRIYDT
+159 NKIYT
-165 LMAVLNKQ
+165 ALKAILIEQ
-173 KVLIE
+173 KLLIE

-190 LYHELDKANVKQ
+190 LYHELDKANVKP
-202 GEYEEIEELVRLNK
+202 GEYEEIEELIRLNK

-223 QFNELAELI
+223 QYNELAALI
-232 GGNSQLLDQLFTVE
+232 GGESNLLDQLFTVE
-246 SKLARLASN
+246 SKLARLATKDSST
-255 EASVEGLLEKL
+255 EPLLEQL
-266 LVIISKTQ
+266 LEIISQTQ
-274 SIEREILDSIA
+274 AIEREILNRIA

-304 SLIRK
+304 GLIRK
-309 HRVLDADALVA
+309 HRVIDAEALVV
-320 KFDALGTQIK
+320 KFDALGAQIK

-336 SLLKN
+336 SLLKQ
-341 LQAEQ
+341 LKAEQ
-346 IKLEGSLKTA
+346 INLEAALKTA
-356 GTKLHAKRLESTQYI
+356 GTKLHAKRLESTQFI
-371 QNALIVYLSD
+371 QNALIGYLSD

-391 MWQEQAPASI
+391 IWQEQSPTAV
-401 GLYKPLFMFS
+401 GLYKPQFMFS

-441 GKHITLSCQVFDEI
+441 GKHVTLSCQVFDEI

-470 MSELAKNQQIITIT
+470 MSELAERQQIITIT
-484 HLPQVASKGN
+484 HLPQVASKGT
-494 THWLISKSSTDT
+494 THWLISKTSTDT
-506 TTESSVTIL
+506 TTESSVNVLT
-515 SDESRL
+515 DEARV

>member
-21 LSGMTA
+21 LPGMTA

-33 AGKSILLGALE
+33 AGKSILLGALG
-44 AALGRRLSAKA
+44 AALGQRLSAKA
-55 VLKDKSTKAII
+55 VLKDKGAKAII
-66 DLELVLP
+66 ELELTLP
-73 KYLEAEFQ
+73 KHLEAEFQ
-81 SKDIDYDTHSVFRR
+81 SKDIDFDVHSVFRR
-95 ELLPSGKSRAF
+95 ELLPNGKSRAF

-136 TDVVKQIELIDSFV
+136 TDVAKQIELIDSFV
-150 LAEEEREEY
+150 AADAEREEY
-159 SRIYDT
+159 SKIYT
-165 LMAVLNKQ
+165 ALKAILIEQ
-173 KVLIE
+173 KLLIE

-190 LYHELDKANVKQ
+190 LYHELDKANVKP
-202 GEYEEIEELVRLNK
+202 GEYEEIEELIRLNK

-223 QFNELAELI
+223 QYNELATLI
-232 GGNSQLLDQLFTVE
+232 GGESNLLDQLFTVE
-246 SKLARLASN
+246 SKLARLATKDSST
-255 EASVEGLLEKL
+255 EPLLEQL
-266 LVIISKTQ
+266 LEIISHTQ
-274 SIEREILDSIA
+274 AIEREILNRIA

-304 SLIRK
+304 GLIRK
-309 HRVLDADALVA
+309 HRVIDAEALVV
-320 KFDALGTQIK
+320 KFDALGAQIK

-336 SLLKN
+336 SLLKQ
-341 LQAEQ
+341 LKAEQ
-346 IKLEGSLKTA
+346 INLEAALKTA
-356 GTKLHAKRLESTQYI
+356 GTILHAKRLESTQFI
-371 QNALIVYLSD
+371 QNALIGYLSD

-391 MWQEQAPASI
+391 IWQEQSPTAV
-401 GLYKPLFMFS
+401 GLYKPQFMFS

-441 GKHITLSCQVFDEI
+441 GKHVTLSCQVFDEI

-470 MSELAKNQQIITIT
+470 MSELAERQQIITIT
-484 HLPQVASKGN
+484 HLPQVASKGT
-494 THWLISKSSTDT
+494 THWLISKTSTDT
-506 TTESSVTIL
+506 TTESSVNVLT
-515 SDESRL
+515 DEARV

>member
-21 LSGMTA
+21 LAGMTA

-33 AGKSILLGALE
+33 AGKSILLGALG
-44 AALGRRLSAKA
+44 AALGQRLSAKA
-55 VLKDKSTKAII
+55 VLKDKGSKAII
-66 DLELVLP
+66 ELELTLP
-73 KYLEAEFQ
+73 KHLEAEFQ
-81 SKDIDYDTHSVFRR
+81 SKDIDFDVHSVFRR
-95 ELLPSGKSRAF
+95 ELLPNGKSRAF

-136 TDVVKQIELIDSFV
+136 TDVAKQIELIDSFV
-150 LAEEEREEY
+150 AADAEREEY
-159 SRIYDT
+159 SKIYT
-165 LMAVLNKQ
+165 ALKAILIEQ
-173 KVLIE
+173 KLLIE

-190 LYHELDKANVKQ
+190 LYHELDKANVKP
-202 GEYEEIEELVRLNK
+202 GEYEEIEELIRLNK

-223 QFNELAELI
+223 QYNELATLI
-232 GGNSQLLDQLFTVE
+232 GGESNLLDQLFTVE
-246 SKLARLASN
+246 SKLARLATKDSST
-255 EASVEGLLEKL
+255 EPLLEKL
-266 LVIISKTQ
+266 LEIISHTQ
-274 SIEREILDSIA
+274 AIEREILNRIA

-304 SLIRK
+304 GLIRK
-309 HRVLDADALVA
+309 HRVIDAEALVV
-320 KFDALGTQIK
+320 KFDALGAQIK

-336 SLLKN
+336 SLLKQ
-341 LQAEQ
+341 LKAEQ
-346 IKLEGSLKTA
+346 INLEAALKTA
-356 GTKLHAKRLESTQYI
+356 GTKLHAKRLESTQFI
-371 QNALIVYLSD
+371 KNALIGYLSD

-391 MWQEQAPASI
+391 IWQEQSPTAV
-401 GLYKPLFMFS
+401 GLYKPQFMFS

-441 GKHITLSCQVFDEI
+441 GKHVTLSCQVFDEI

-470 MSELAKNQQIITIT
+470 MSELAERQQIITIT
-484 HLPQVASKGN
+484 HLPQVASKGT
-494 THWLISKSSTDT
+494 THWLISKTSTDT
-506 TTESSVTIL
+506 TTESSVNVLT
-515 SDESRL
+515 DEARV

>member
-21 LSGMTA
+21 LAGMTA

-33 AGKSILLGALE
+33 AGKSILLGALG
-44 AALGRRLSAKA
+44 AALGQRLSAKA
-55 VLKDKSTKAII
+55 VLKDKGAKAII
-66 DLELVLP
+66 ELELTLP
-73 KYLEAEFQ
+73 KHLEAEFQ
-81 SKDIDYDTHSVFRR
+81 SKDIDFDVHSVFRR
-95 ELLPSGKSRAF
+95 ELLPNGKSRAF

-136 TDVVKQIELIDSFV
+136 TDVAKQIELIDSFV
-150 LAEEEREEY
+150 AADAEREEY
-159 SRIYDT
+159 NKIYT
-165 LMAVLNKQ
+165 ALKAILIEQ
-173 KVLIE
+173 KLLIE

-190 LYHELDKANVKQ
+190 LYHELDKANVKP
-202 GEYEEIEELVRLNK
+202 GEYEEIEELIRLNK

-223 QFNELAELI
+223 QYNELAALI
-232 GGNSQLLDQLFTVE
+232 GGESNLLDQLFTVE
-246 SKLARLASN
+246 SKLARLATKDSST
-255 EASVEGLLEKL
+255 EPLLEQL
-266 LVIISKTQ
+266 LEIISQTQ
-274 SIEREILDSIA
+274 AIEREILNRIA

-304 SLIRK
+304 GLIRK
-309 HRVLDADALVA
+309 HRVIDAEALVV
-320 KFDALGTQIK
+320 KFDALGAQIK

-336 SLLKN
+336 SLLKQ
-341 LQAEQ
+341 LKAEQ
-346 IKLEGSLKTA
+346 INLEAALKTA
-356 GTKLHAKRLESTQYI
+356 GTKLHAKRLESTQFI
-371 QNALIVYLSD
+371 QNALIGYLSD

-391 MWQEQAPASI
+391 IWQEQSPTAV
-401 GLYKPLFMFS
+401 GLYKPQFMFS

-441 GKHITLSCQVFDEI
+441 GKHVTLSCQVFDEI

-470 MSELAKNQQIITIT
+470 MSELAERQQIITIT
-484 HLPQVASKGN
+484 HLPQVASKGT
-494 THWLISKSSTDT
+494 THWLISKTSTDT
-506 TTESSVTIL
+506 TTESSVNVLT
-515 SDESRL
+515 DEARVG
-521 DELARMLSGAKIT
+521 ELARMLSGAKIT